1 MKKTNIKQ
9 LALLG
14 LANGLLLSASATAQ
28 TALESHNNSL
38 SDQVFAAAGCK
49 GKGGCGTVASSCG
62 AKCGGAVASSCGAKC
77 GGAVASSCGAKCGGA
92 VAASCG
98 SKCSSIAAL
107 DQPNKTNLQDPSEF
121 SKSEMEDYSTNNG
134 NLGYKLMSEDDLLL
148 ELNNEGVKQYKSLTP
163 EGQALAR
170 ELASQRC
177 GKTNSCKGR
186 NACKTETNSCAGKGS
201 CKGTSKCAF
210 SDKNVAV
217 KVAAEN
223 MANKRSEALKGSAK

>member
-1 MKKTNIKQ
+1 MKKSNIKK

-14 LANGLLLSASATAQ
+14 LANGLLLSAPS
-28 TALESHNNSL
+28 TALAQSALENHNNSVANQAL
-38 SDQVFAAAGCK
+38 AAGCK

-62 AKCGGAVASSCGAKC
+62 KGKCGAIASKCGANCGAIASKCGANCGAVASKCGAN
-77 GGAVASSCGAKCGGA
+77 CGA
-92 VAASCG
+92 
-98 SKCSSIAAL
+98 IAAAEE
-107 DQPNKTNLQDPSEF
+107 PKKTNLEDPSEY
-121 SKSEMEDYSTNNG
+121 SALDMEDYNANHG
-134 NLGYKLMSEDDLLL
+134 NLGYKMMSEGDLLL

-186 NACKTETNSCAGKGS
+186 NACKTETNSCAGKGG
-201 CKGTSKCAF
+201 CKGTTKCAF
-210 SDKNVAV
+210 SDKNLAV